1 MSAPWTVPARVLVA
15 QLDRGIDGLWSLVYA
30 AQVGALQ
37 QLALCRGLDGG
48 ADGDLALTLA
58 AMDLGEAIEELEWHH
73 PDLPAVAA
81 AVDLGPAPPDDLAD
95 CRVAVAELLVAA
107 LDVVA
112 GLLRD
117 PEQPMDTAE
126 VLYLARI
133 VHLLTN
139 AHLRV
144 TGRMP

>member
-15 QLDRGIDGLWSLVYA
+15 QLDRGIEGLWSLVYA

-37 QLALCRGLDGG
+37 LALGRGLSGG

-73 PDLPAVAA
+73 PDLPVVAA
-81 AVDLGPAPPDDLAD
+81 AVDLGPAPPDGLAD
-95 CRVAVAELLVAA
+95 CRLAVAELLVAA
-107 LDVVA
+107 LDQVA

-117 PEQPMDTAE
+117 PEQPLDTTD

>member
-15 QLDRGIDGLWSLVYA
+15 QLDRGIEGLWSLVYA

-37 QLALCRGLDGG
+37 LALGRGL
-48 ADGDLALTLA
+48 DGDLALTLA

-73 PDLPAVAA
+73 PDFPAVAA
-81 AVDLGPAPPDDLAD
+81 AVDLGPAPSDGLAD
-95 CRVAVAELLVAA
+95 CREAFTELLAAA
-107 LDVVA
+107 LDTAA

-117 PEQPMDTAE
+117 PDQPLDTTE

>member
-1 MSAPWTVPARVLVA
+1 MSAPWTAPARVLVA
-15 QLDRGIDGLWSLVYA
+15 QLDRGIEGLWSLVYA
-30 AQVGALQ
+30 AQIGALQ
-37 QLALCRGLDGG
+37 LALHRGLGSEVDSE
-48 ADGDLALTLA
+48 LALTLA

-73 PDLPAVAA
+73 PDLPAVASA
-81 AVDLGPAPPDDLAD
+81 LDLGPAPPNGLAD
-95 CRVAVAELLVAA
+95 CRLAVAELLMAA
-107 LDVVA
+107 LDLVA

-117 PEQPMDTAE
+117 PEQPMETTE

-139 AHLRV
+139 AHHRV

>member
-1 MSAPWTVPARVLVA
+1 MGAPWTVPARVLVA
-15 QLDRGIDGLWSLVYA
+15 RLDGGIEGLWSLVYA

-37 QLALCRGLDGG
+37 LALGRGLGGG

-73 PDLPAVAA
+73 PDLPADAA
-81 AVDLGPAPPDDLAD
+81 AVDLGPAPPDGLAD
-95 CRVAVAELLVAA
+95 CRLAVAELLVAA

-117 PEQPMDTAE
+117 PEEPSGTAE

>member
-15 QLDRGIDGLWSLVYA
+15 QLDRGIEGLWSLVYA
-30 AQVGALQ
+30 AQVGAL

-73 PDLPAVAA
+73 PDLPVVAA
-81 AVDLGPAPPDDLAD
+81 AVDLGPAPPDGLAD
-95 CRVAVAELLVAA
+95 CHLAVAELLVAA
-107 LDVVA
+107 LGVVTD
-112 GLLRD
+112 LLRD
-117 PEQPMDTAE
+117 PEEPLGTGE

-139 AHLRV
+139 AHVRV

>member
-1 MSAPWTVPARVLVA
+1 MGAPWMVPARVLVA
-15 QLDRGIDGLWSLVYA
+15 QLDRGIEGLWSLVYA
-30 AQVGALQ
+30 AQVGVL
-37 QLALCRGLDGG
+37 QLALGRGPGG
-48 ADGDLALTLA
+48 GVEGDLTLTLA

-73 PDLPAVAA
+73 PDLPAVAS
-81 AVDLGPAPPDDLAD
+81 AVDLGPAPPDGLAD
-95 CRVAVAELLVAA
+95 CRLAVAELLVAA

-117 PEQPMDTAE
+117 PEQPIDTTE

>member
-15 QLDRGIDGLWSLVYA
+15 QLDRGIEGLWSLVYA
-30 AQVGALQ
+30 AQVDGL
-37 QLALCRGLDGG
+37 QLALGRGLSGG
-48 ADGDLALTLA
+48 ADGDLALALA
-58 AMDLGEAIEELEWHH
+58 AMDLGEAIEELEWHY
-73 PDLPAVAA
+73 PDLPVVAA
-81 AVDLGPAPPDDLAD
+81 AVDLGPAPPDGLAD

-107 LDVVA
+107 FDLVA

-117 PEQPMDTAE
+117 PEEPLETTE

-133 VHLLTN
+133 VHRLTN